1 MKMLDPMYD
10 VHYKVSR
17 KGCGWRSQRAMRAGK
32 RSDKFSKK
40 ESQGG

>member
-1 MKMLDPMYD
+1 MKMLDLMYD
-10 VHYKVSR
+10 VDYKVSR
-17 KGCGWRSQRAMRAGK
+17 KGCGWHSQRAMRVDK